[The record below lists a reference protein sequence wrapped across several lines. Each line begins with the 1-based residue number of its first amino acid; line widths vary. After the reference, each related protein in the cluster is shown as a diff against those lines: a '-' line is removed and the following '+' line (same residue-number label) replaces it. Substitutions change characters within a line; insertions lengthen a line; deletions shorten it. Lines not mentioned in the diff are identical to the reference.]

1 MLQQLLQL
9 SIKNERI
16 RDQYGSA
23 HNSLDIFFRKTRFN
37 GTHQRVVARDRGI
50 PRVSLIIAIVN

>member
-1 MLQQLLQL
+1 MTVAA
-9 SIKNERI
+9 II
-16 RDQYGSA
+16 RKKWLNTSKSA

-50 PRVSLIIAIVN
+50 SHVSLIIAIVN